1 LQHRLENSHKKKVM
15 LQIRIGD
22 GIIKLE
28 NGNPLV
34 GKAAAHTL
42 AMTDE
47 FLKCADQRF
56 GKEDVLWYLMT
67 DSETVKQRT
76 LQKYGAKNLV
86 LNTGGRATMY
96 TSYSTL
102 LPKQAEGEEERKEGE
117 DPMLAVMGELWLG
130 TFCDEFILS
139 HQSGLGRQAALRAHR
154 IPAYLYYGGI
164 VGWQK
169 CYKVRTV
176 LTMTDWSEI

>member
-1 LQHRLENSHKKKVM
+1 MTMAFSALQHRLENSHKKKVM

-76 LQKYGAKNLV
+76 LQKYGAQKLV

-96 TSYSTL
+96 TSY
-102 LPKQAEGEEERKEGE
+102 KEREEGE

-139 HQSGLGRQAALRAHR
+139 QKSGLGRQAALRAHR
-154 IPAYLYYGGI
+154 IPAYLYYGG
-164 VGWQK
+164 GWHGDWQK
-169 CYKVRTV
+169 CHKVRTL